1 MAKEKIIGIDLGT
14 TNSAVAIVEAG
25 KPEIL
30 INSEGGRTTPS
41 VVAYSNNSIIVGA
54 LAKRQA
60 VANPKNTIYSI
71 KRDMGSSKKVRLEDK
86 DYTPEEIS
94 AKILQKLKKDAEDAI
109 GQKVTKAVITV
120 PAYFTDAQ
128 RKATKDA
135 GQIAGLEV
143 LRIINE
149 PTAAALAYGLDKK
162 HAHSILV
169 FDLGGGTFDVSILEL
184 DDGLFE
190 VKSTNG
196 DNQLGGD
203 DFDQK
208 IMDYLVSEF
217 KSKEGIDLTK
227 DQMAMQRLKDESEKA
242 KIELSQTLKTTINI
256 PYITATPEGPKHLN
270 IELTR
275 AKFESLCADAFK
287 RLEGPIR
294 KAIEDSKLDVS
305 KIDEVILV
313 GGSTRIPKV
322 QEIVEKFTNK
332 KPNRSINPDEVVAMG
347 AAIQGAVLGGD
358 ITDVLLLDVTPLSLG
373 IETLGGVFTKL
384 IERNTT
390 IPTKKSQT
398 FSTAA
403 DSQTAVDIH
412 VLQGERPMATDN
424 HTLGRFQLVGI
435 PAAPRGVPQIE
446 VTFDIDSNG
455 IIHVSAKDLGTG
467 KVQKIQ
473 ITSTTNLSKEDIEKM
488 KTEAEAHA
496 EEDKKVREQIE
507 SINNAETLIYSVD
520 NLVKESK
527 EKLDATEVEELTKLK
542 DDLKSSVDSKS
553 DDVKDKTE
561 KLQKKLYELS
571 SKLYQQTQNAEQ
583 GKEKASPEGSSTK
596 DNTVDANFTE
606 ENEDTEDKTADDKKE
621 EDKTADDKKE
631 EDKTADDKK
640 DK

>member
-621 EDKTADDKKE
+621 EDKTADDKK
-631 EDKTADDKK
+631 DK
-640 DK
+640 